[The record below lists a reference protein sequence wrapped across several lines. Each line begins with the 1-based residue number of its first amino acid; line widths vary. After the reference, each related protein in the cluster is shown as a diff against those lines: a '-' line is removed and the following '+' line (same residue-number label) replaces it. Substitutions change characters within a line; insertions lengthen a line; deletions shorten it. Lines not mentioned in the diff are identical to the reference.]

1 MDRGH
6 PKLAPKVDALSPAV
20 LQLIAQTIEGAHAHG
35 RFAAICGGVAGDSQA
50 VPILVGLGIDELSV
64 SLPAIPTV
72 KAQIRRL
79 SLTTCRE
86 LAERALKCATVEEVR
101 ALIPETE
108 E

>member
-6 PKLAPKVDALSPAV
+6 PKLAPKVDALNPAV
-20 LQLIAQTIEGAHAHG
+20 LRLIAQTVEGAQAHKRLVG
-35 RFAAICGGVAGDSQA
+35 ICGGVAGDPHA

-64 SLPAIPTV
+64 SVPAIATV

-86 LAERALKCATVEEVR
+86 LAQRALQCATVEEVR
-101 ALIPETE
+101 ALISETE
-108 E
+108 D